1 MPDGKPSGDSTVAN
15 DFIECGGSASTGAEK
30 VPLRYRPE
38 RFHAKGGLGE
48 VWLAQDQELHRDVAL
63 KRIQLRYRDDAE
75 SRRRFL
81 LEAEI
86 TGRLEHPGVVPVY
99 GLHQGEDGQPC
110 YAMRF
115 IHGQTLHEAIK
126 HFHEAD
132 APPRDPGERSV
143 AFRQLLSRFV
153 AVCNTVAYAHSR
165 GILHRD
171 LKPANIM
178 LGRYGETLV
187 VDWGLAKPF
196 ARSEEAQ
203 ASGEETLAPSGDG
216 GDGST
221 QAGQA
226 LGTPAYMSPEQAG
239 GRWGVL
245 GQASDVYSLGATL
258 YVLLTGRP
266 PFEGKT
272 DDILARVQ
280 AGRFLSPEQ
289 VKRDTP
295 RALAAVCCKAMAT
308 RPEDRYGSALELAA
322 EIERWLADEPVQA
335 RRETVREKLQRGSR
349 RHPSLAALFVLFAVC
364 DVTLI
369 ASLVATFG
377 WSVPFDSGFI
387 TGFAFLVIFSLS
399 AVLLMQATA
408 VLGGLIGATAGFL
421 CRLVRGAGAVQAG
434 SWMRLG
440 ARCGLVAGFP
450 IGAVIGWGL
459 FSFAGLFNTSALQDY
474 GFASIVVLLR
484 TAMGV
489 GVAGPLLGPVVGVL
503 FTLRRGRWQ
512 RGLTLGAII
521 GPLLGFSGGGVLL
534 SIALMQM
541 QAKISSAGYVVL
553 VLNYSADGKR
563 LVTGSRNGEVAV
575 WDGVTGELIWEKQ
588 GHPRSDVRQAVFS
601 GDGRRV
607 ASTAEDGSVCVWD
620 SGTGEQITTLP
631 VPGKGLLKL
640 LFSQDGKRLVGVSS
654 LGPIH
659 VWDVQSGQE
668 VRSLPSQR
676 SPVFQIAFSPD
687 GQRIATFGQEGMRVV
702 SGFQD

>member
-1 MPDGKPSGDSTVAN
+1 MHDGNPPGDSTVAN

-63 KRIQLRYRDDAE
+63 KRIQSRYRDDVE

-99 GLHQGEDGQPC
+99 GLYQGGDGQPC

-115 IHGQTLHEAIK
+115 IHGQTLQEAIK

-132 APPRDPGERSV
+132 TPGRDPGERSV

-153 AVCNTVAYAHSR
+153 AVCNTVGYAHSR

-196 ARSEEAQ
+196 ARGEEAQ
-203 ASGEETLAPSGDG
+203 ASGEETLAPSGESG
-216 GDGST
+216 EGST
-221 QAGQA
+221 LAGHA
-226 LGTPAYMSPEQAG
+226 LGTPAYMSPEQAA
-239 GRWGVL
+239 GRWSAL
-245 GQASDVYSLGATL
+245 GPASDVYSLGATL

-266 PFEGKT
+266 PFEGRT
-272 DDILARVQ
+272 DEILARVQ
-280 AGRFLSPEQ
+280 AGQFTSPEQ

-295 RALAAVCCKAMAT
+295 PALGAVCCKAMAT
-308 RPEDRYGSALELAA
+308 ELEDRYASALELAA

-335 RRETVREKLQRGSR
+335 RRETVREKLQRWCK
-349 RHPSLAALFVLFAVC
+349 RHPSLAALVVLFAVG
-364 DVTLI
+364 DVTLLG
-369 ASLVATFG
+369 SLVATLG
-377 WSVPFDSGFI
+377 WSGALDSGFI
-387 TGFAFLVIFSLS
+387 IGFAVLVLFSLF
-399 AVLLMQATA
+399 ALLLMQVTA
-408 VLGGLIGATAGFL
+408 VLGGLIGATAGVL
-421 CRLVRGAGAVQAG
+421 RRLVHGAGAVQAG
-434 SWMRLG
+434 SWMRFG

-450 IGAVIGWGL
+450 IGAVISWSIL
-459 FSFAGLFNTSALQDY
+459 FSTALVNTSVLQGY
-474 GFASIVVLLR
+474 GFTSIVVLFR

-489 GVAGPLLGPVVGVL
+489 GVAGPVLGPVVGVL
-503 FTLRRGRWQ
+503 LTLRRGRW
-512 RGLTLGAII
+512 RAGLAFGAII
-521 GPLLGFSGGGVLL
+521 GPLLGLSGGGVLL
-534 SIALMQM
+534 SLALMQM
-541 QAKISSAGYVVL
+541 QARIFRAGDVVQ
-553 VLNYSADGKR
+553 LNFSADGKQM
-563 LVTGSRNGEVAV
+563 VTGSRNGQVAV
-575 WDGVTGELIWEKQ
+575 WDGVTGEVIWKKE
-588 GHPRSDVRQAVFS
+588 GHPSSDVRQAVFS

-607 ASTAEDGSVCVWD
+607 ASVATDGSLYVWD
-620 SGTGEQITTLP
+620 SRTGEPITTLSAP
-631 VPGKGLLKL
+631 DKGVSKL
-640 LFSQDGKRLVGVSS
+640 LFDHDGNRLVGVSA

-659 VWDVQSGQE
+659 VWDVQRGQE

-676 SPVFQIAFSPD
+676 GPVFLMAFSPD
-687 GQRIATFGQEGMRVV
+687 GQRVATFGQEGMRVI